1 MYGESAVIIC
11 DIQNLNHILSFILL
25 KINNYGNGWYIDPN
39 VYANKWEKFPNN
51 TPRYFSIWLP
61 DKKFTWHAN
70 DADNLPATAIQ
81 VINNIDDAIVVLDFA
96 FQNAEIFK
104 IDKNFDESKIP
115 PAPPVEFF
123 KAPDVSNIIKQ
134 LSGCYEEYNP
144 NTKSYTKYHKNKY
157 YWQNTDASVLYK

>member
-25 KINNYGNGWYIDPN
+25 KINDHGDEWYIDPN
-39 VYANKWEKFPNN
+39 VYANKWGKFPNN

-81 VINNIDDAIVVLDFA
+81 VINNIDDANMVLDFA

-115 PAPPVEFF
+115 PAPPTEFPPINASDLSQLLKHF
-123 KAPDVSNIIKQ
+123 KTDDPYSK
-134 LSGCYEEYNP
+134 LH
-144 NTKSYTKYHKNKY
+144 TKYHKNKY
-157 YWQNTDASVLYK
+157 YWQNTDASDLYK